1 MLHLSVCFTHLYAS
15 PACVH
20 FQCASWSF
28 TWLCASSAWIPDFT
42 WMCAWPVCMCHLP
55 VCFTS
60 SVHHLTVLFLP
71 VCLTSPDCVC
81 DVTWLCFLCVSDLSA
96 HFSYLCVSPMC
107 VKHPYQCILCVCF
120 SCSSSVCAFH
130 LYVCFTSLHQSVLH
144 HICAL
149 YLSTCFIW
157 LYASPVC
164 VLNMSVSPVLM
175 FYLSAYFICLCA
187 PPGCVLHMCVCV
199 CMCMHARACAL
210 SIFGCMLYL
219 CVGVCFTCLY
229 TPPASLL
236 HLSVYILYPLFH
248 FFWLPNNRN
257 YCCQL
262 LTENFGSFW
271 NMLDCY
277 IKMLHFFFYYYSV
290 TLCLLPLDVCVSLPL
305 SFSLIC
311 LNSSDFLCLPVC
323 PMSLLLALSSPMFHT
338 LTMAW

>member
-42 WMCAWPVCMCHLP
+42 WMCAWPVCMHHLS
-55 VCFTS
+55 VCFTFQCAS
-60 SVHHLTVLFLP
+60 PDSAFSACVLDFTWLCVWCHLTVLPLCEWFVCTLQLSVCFTYVCKTP
-71 VCLTSPDCVC
+71 VSMHPLCLLLLFFIC
-81 DVTWLCFLCVSDLSA
+81 
-96 HFSYLCVSPMC
+96 LCVSP
-107 VKHPYQCILCVCF
+107 VCMF
-120 SCSSSVCAFH
+120 
-130 LYVCFTSLHQSVLH
+130 HQSAPVYVLH

-149 YLSTCFIW
+149 YLSTCFTW

-187 PPGCVLHMCVCV
+187 SPGCVLHMCVCV
-199 CMCMHARACAL
+199 YVHACTCMCFIYLWVHAL
-210 SIFGCMLYL
+210 SMCGCLLYL
-219 CVGVCFTCLY
+219 FVHSTCFF
-229 TPPASLL
+229 AS
-236 HLSVYILYPLFH
+236 SVYIYTLPLVSLFLTAQQQELLLST
-248 FFWLPNNRN
+248 FNR
-257 YCCQL
+257 
-262 LTENFGSFW
+262 EFW
-271 NMLDCY
+271 NMLDCC